1 MLINPSYEELYNVQ
15 EHGIK
20 PNNYNPGDYL
30 RMVSKVFSTFGDK
43 NVYQNTN
50 SYINGFVVDYNF
62 QFLEDDTLTAD
73 ELNYYNLQ
81 TNNKKHHFVIHPG
94 NCIVDNQ
101 LITFKEKLYYSFSET
116 YFMDTQYSIIVSYKW
131 LDQYHEEY
139 AKILFVPT
147 NNLVDLN
154 DSSNIDKYQYIVIGT
169 FDVKDNNPI
178 SLEKTQLNLD
188 QYNLKSTNDKSN
200 YYFNTDNDLYSP
212 RGLNPQHLNDKYML
226 NYKSLFD
233 NLKDNFK
240 LIVTDLGLTENNY
253 TIVPSSQI
261 NNSLLSSSFV
271 KFNYSTQKYEK
282 CNVNVNI
289 DTSIFG
295 LYLYNKV
302 NEKHY
307 IFTSGTVTIDPEVY
321 EINNPLLLNLIPGN
335 YYYLNNT
342 INLDSIIIEDYTN
355 ANLDG
360 SELIL
365 SSKHSPSAIR
375 VGYAIDSNKLDIR
388 IDQSKDLNTLEITNL
403 MGNAKD
409 FKDIFDAILN
419 SDLKNTESLIK
430 EKDLLLKELKDL
442 DVKQYISTNANSD
455 IQLNNLIT
463 FLDGLDFTSY
473 TNFIKNN
480 TVEQQN
486 VFYMTLY
493 LLYYQLRAGLT
504 KGSIS
509 NIFKYSFFDQTN
521 PDNILGDISANKL
534 GLNINNIL
542 SINNLSSVNVDIDS
556 TVNLLVQ
563 NSKIIN
569 VQSSDEI
576 TYENIK
582 INGTD
587 FSDNDTGTINGNFYY
602 STEENQTNTKG
613 IFKIVLSRPVSSDV
627 KFVINDS
634 SIGYI
639 LVPKGSN
646 TGSATKT
653 LKNNDIYINDTNLDI
668 KIIDI
673 IGADSNNIIL
683 DNKAIFST
691 IPEQVDVTNLDITS
705 SYEKKIV
712 THKLNFSINKIIEDS
727 KISGTIK
734 LIDHNG
740 YPITVKDILGTEID
754 KETQALGSIYATL
767 ECNLISETIQVKLD
781 YNKLFVD
788 FEFNNILTNDIY
800 KDTDYCNITILNIS
814 GFGFE
819 KIYDTSTPK
828 VIQVKVQDS
837 IDKTLLVQEV
847 YEAPDK
853 SNHTLYFSLNQ
864 IPNTDVNVYLND
876 GNHVVIPK
884 NSPVGT
890 KVELLYDGA
899 INSSSAIINN
909 KFKVIDSNASLVT
922 SNFEDISP
930 ICTSVVNSFNLPNV
944 VTLQYMDSL
953 ESGEN
958 KVTFI
963 SNYYTDS
970 ELLINVEYFD
980 VTNNG
985 QIYSGVVIIPPYE
998 KQVTLNLIDV
1008 FKDLIIKDDVYINP
1022 QIGSINIVGID
1033 SATNGGFNNNI
1044 IKNIDKRLTIIDNN
1058 TATYAY
1064 MTVQLTTDNMYLNL
1078 DFNFTEDLKTDYIV
1092 SLNNTNGNSQLDLD
1106 AGNRIFKRTLNITDV
1121 ISTTVGDFINE
1132 INDYNSGKITYQQT
1146 VGLKEIDNLKILN
1159 ILPKYATVSNNTF
1172 ENLKIVNSYLDIPLK
1187 ITDPSI
1193 VTNDSNTTFN
1203 VSKSVFVYENNNT
1216 VLLSNKPQTDF
1227 NITFTNFDK
1236 TEFITKT
1243 IYPINTKPSINF
1255 IRTGYKL
1262 LDELYIYD
1270 ITGGS
1275 FEFLNINNNDI
1286 KTTSDLNNLDNL
1298 ENFNITN
1305 PSAYLNTDVNSLG
1318 NVYLTCRSNNKISE
1332 DNEIEYTFTLDKKLP
1347 SDITIY
1353 LKNGELARIQ
1363 SGSLKVSIKSK
1374 KIDLINSFSNDNIKD
1389 SKIVENYITKITG
1402 NNYINIIILNDKDN
1416 PIYTTIL
1423 DSTDSVIVTLDSKK
1437 DPASNDKIIYTVT
1450 LSETAKCDLDILL
1463 NNGSTIKLPKGNSV
1477 TTKTI
1482 FLNEHNVLSLATLF
1496 NINFDSVFKSPTNLY
1511 NLCLNIMP
1519 KLSII
1524 TDNYTTEI
1532 SDNMDTDVYLNEL
1545 DKSISDYLNNVYN
1558 DTKAGAISSVNFDKI
1573 DTQVQLIDSYHSDR
1587 INYQKM
1593 YKIFEN
1599 SIDMIQNII
1608 TYNKNLYD
1616 SIYSKINELSNK
1628 INILNITRTEFI
1640 NNLETDLLN
1649 QVNNNTNNTNTTN
1662 LSEID
1667 YVEYMYKLDD
1677 FKRRNYNYNYLITKI
1692 LFYVNKLIILNTELE
1707 ELNKNIVLSFGNN
1720 KLLLQNKKNILMD
1733 EISSYDNIIKN
1744 NIDEFNYYAF
1754 IKGKTVIN
1762 YNDVITNLTQSY
1774 YNQLMEDYYEY

>member
-50 SYINGFVVDYNF
+50 AYVNGFVVDYYY

-147 NNLVDLN
+147 NNLINLN
-154 DSSNIDKYQYIVIGT
+154 DSSNVDKYQYIVIGT
-169 FDVKDNNPI
+169 FDVKDHNPI
-178 SLEKTQLNLD
+178 SLEKTQISLD
-188 QYNLKSTNDKSN
+188 QYNLKSANDKN
-200 YYFNTDNDLYSP
+200 KYLLNDDLYSP
-212 RGLNPQHLNDKYML
+212 RGLNPQHLNDKYMQ

-271 KFNYSTQKYEK
+271 KFNYETQKYEK
-282 CNVNVNI
+282 CNTNINI

-295 LYLYNKV
+295 LYLYNKI

-307 IFTSGTVTIDPEVY
+307 IFTSGTVTIDDEIY

-342 INLDSIIIEDYTN
+342 INLDNIILEDYTN
-355 ANLDG
+355 ANIDG

-403 MGNAKD
+403 IGNAKD
-409 FKDIFDAILN
+409 FKDIFDALLN
-419 SDLKNTESLIK
+419 SDLKNTETLIK

-442 DVKQYISTNANSD
+442 DSKQYISTNTNSD
-455 IQLNNLIT
+455 IQLTTLIT

-480 TVEQQN
+480 TTEQQN

-504 KGSIS
+504 KGTIS

-542 SINNLSSVNVDIDS
+542 SINNLNNVSVGLDE

-569 VQSSDEI
+569 VDTNDIIE
-576 TYENIK
+576 YENIR
-582 INGTD
+582 INGDT
-587 FSDNDTGTINGNFYY
+587 NNTTDTGIINGNFYY

-613 IFKIVLSRPVSSDV
+613 VFKIVLSRPVSSDV
-627 KFVINDS
+627 KFVVNDS
-634 SIGYI
+634 SINYI

-653 LKNNDIYINDTNLDI
+653 LKANDIYLNDTTLDI

-683 DNKAIFST
+683 DNKAIYST
-691 IPEQVDVTNLDITS
+691 IPEQVDVTNLDISS

-727 KISGTIK
+727 KITGTIK

-767 ECNLISETIQVKLD
+767 ECDLLSETIQVKLD

-788 FEFNNILTNDIY
+788 FEFNNVLMNDIY
-800 KDTDYCNITILNIS
+800 KDTDYCNIKIKSIS

-819 KIYDTSTPK
+819 KIYDTRMPK
-828 VIQVKVQDS
+828 IIQVKVKDR

-847 YEAPDK
+847 LEAPDK
-853 SNHTLYFSLNQ
+853 SKHSLYFSLNQ
-864 IPNTDVNVYLND
+864 IPSTDVNIYLND
-876 GNHVVIPK
+876 GNHITIPK
-884 NSPVGT
+884 NSPVST
-890 KVELLYDGA
+890 KVEIVYDGA

-909 KFKVIDSNASLVT
+909 KFKVIDSNSSMVV

-930 ICTSVVNSFNLPNV
+930 ICTSVVNAFNLPNT
-944 VTLQYMDSL
+944 VTLQYMDSS

-998 KQVTLNLIDV
+998 KQVTLNLVDI
-1008 FKDLIIKDDVYINP
+1008 FRDLIIKDDVYINP
-1022 QIGSINIVGID
+1022 QIGSITITSVDG
-1033 SATNGGFNNNI
+1033 ATNGGFNTNH
-1044 IKNIDKRLTIIDNN
+1044 IKNIDKRLTILDNN
-1058 TATYAY
+1058 TVVYAY
-1064 MTVQLTTDNMYLNL
+1064 MTVQLTNDNNYLNL
-1078 DFNFTEDLKTDYIV
+1078 DFNFTEDLKADYVV
-1092 SLNNTNGNSQLDLD
+1092 SLNNINNSQLDLD
-1106 AGNRIFKRTLNITDV
+1106 AGNHVFKRTLNITDV
-1121 ISTTVGDFINE
+1121 ISISISDFINE
-1132 INDYNSGKITYQQT
+1132 INNYNSGKITYQQT

-1159 ILPKYATVSNNTF
+1159 ILPKYGNSVTNTF
-1172 ENLKIVNSYLDIPLK
+1172 ENLKIVNSYLDIPLR
-1187 ITDPSI
+1187 ITDPSVI
-1193 VTNDSNTTFN
+1193 TINTTDYN
-1203 VSKSVFVYENNNT
+1203 IPKSVFVYENTNT
-1216 VLLSNKPQTDF
+1216 VTLSNKPQTDF

-1243 IYPINTKPSINF
+1243 IYTINTKPSIVF
-1255 IRTGYKL
+1255 IRSGYKL

-1270 ITGGS
+1270 ITGGN
-1275 FEFLNINNNDI
+1275 FEFLNINNNDV

-1332 DNEIEYTFTLDKKLP
+1332 DNSIEYTFTLDKKLP

-1353 LKNGELARIQ
+1353 LKNGELARIP
-1363 SGSLKVSIKSK
+1363 SGVLTTSITSK
-1374 KIDLINSFSNDNIKD
+1374 KIDLVNSFSNDNIKD
-1389 SKIVENYITKITG
+1389 SRIVENYITKITG

-1423 DSTDSVIVTLDSKK
+1423 DSVDSVTVTLDSKK
-1437 DPASNDKIIYTVT
+1437 DPTSNDKIIYTVT

-1463 NNGSTIKLPKGNSV
+1463 NNGTTIKLTKGNSSIS
-1477 TTKTI
+1477 KTV
-1482 FLNEHNVLSLATLF
+1482 FLNEHNILSLATLF
-1496 NINFDSVFKSPTNLY
+1496 NINFDTVFKSPTNLY

-1519 KLSII
+1519 KLNII
-1524 TDNYTTEI
+1524 TDNYTTDI
-1532 SDNMDTDVYLNEL
+1532 DTVMDTTVYLNEL
-1545 DKSISDYLNNVYN
+1545 DKSISDYLQEVYT
-1558 DTKAGAISSVNFDKI
+1558 DTKATNISVINFDKI
-1573 DTQVQLIDSYHSDR
+1573 DTQVQLIDSYYSDR

-1593 YKIFEN
+1593 SKIFEN
-1599 SIDMIQNII
+1599 SIGMIQNII
-1608 TYNKNLYD
+1608 TYNKNLYN
-1616 SIYSKINELSNK
+1616 SINDKITELSNK
-1628 INILNITRTEFI
+1628 INILNINRTEFI

-1649 QVNNNTNNTNTTN
+1649 QVNKGINTTDSN
-1662 LSEID
+1662 TISEID
-1667 YVEYMYKLDD
+1667 YTEYMYKLDD

-1692 LFYVNKLIILNTELE
+1692 LFYINKLIILNTELE

-1754 IKGKTVIN
+1754 IKGKAPIN
-1762 YNDVITNLTQSY
+1762 YNDIITNLTQSY